1 MTGRRFLP
9 LIAVGALAFA
19 LPAVAFAGPG
29 DPDPTFSGDGQL
41 TTGFGS
47 TPFHSADTASAS
59 ARDASGRIYIAGSTP
74 ANNGDVA
81 LVRLTAAGVV
91 DTTFGINGIATADIN
106 GADDQGTGVAV
117 DGSGNVYVGGTS
129 GDQSSGDDFALV
141 RFTGAGVLDT
151 TFGGGD
157 GIVTTDFA
165 GQEDFANG
173 LALVGGSPVLAGWSD
188 ADPDEDHDSYDFAVA
203 KYTTAGVLDSTF
215 DGDGRV
221 TTDFGSNQDQGFAV
235 LSTGAGSTFVVA
247 GRTDPSGADVGDFA
261 LARYTAS
268 TGALDGTFGSG
279 GKQTV
284 DFSGATPNGDFAA
297 ALAVDSS
304 NKIVVVGSTGGSD
317 CGVARLSGTDG
328 SPDSGFDGDGKQ
340 TVSTPASGSTSS
352 SSDQCYAVA
361 VQPDDA
367 VVLGGTEFTNG
378 EGKFVLSRVTS
389 AGALDT
395 AGFGT
400 AGFVITNFNTQCCDG
415 EGITGLFVDG
425 TNSKIIATGTGNSN
439 FAAARYAL
447 SDGAVDTTFGTAS
460 SGRVEV
466 DVISPIPSSE
476 TATDVAV
483 QPDGKIVAVGPTNA
497 AEIVQ
502 AKGDLEFGVARYNA
516 DGSLDQTF
524 GVGGPDGNGRV
535 ATNFDVNADETG
547 TSDSPSSVAIQPDGK
562 ILVAGK
568 TNPPGSDPGDF
579 AIARYMPNGTLDAT
593 FAPGGPDGDGLLTTN
608 FGGANGDSASGIAT
622 TGTPGTAGFRIVAA
636 GTKSVSSSSQVIA
649 VAAYQENGTPDAG
662 FNGGQ
667 QTTDLVS
674 VYPTATVAIQ
684 PDGKVLVAATQ
695 GDFQPFPVDF
705 ALVRY
710 TSSGAPDPSFGG
722 GDGIVT
728 TDFAGG
734 YDQAYSLA
742 VQDLG
747 ADEVRI
753 VVGGAAS
760 PDSVSPANGGLAV
773 YMTDGSL
780 DSTFAPGGPDGDG
793 KLTFDMH
800 SNNSFDAVRD
810 LAIQPD
816 GKIVGAGSVG
826 SGDFGVLR
834 VTSSGEL
841 DPGFGD
847 GGLASTA
854 FPVPQF
860 TQLLA
865 PGVALQSDGKIVAAG
880 GQFNPFNGS
889 DFMLA
894 RYGAPDQ
901 VSPPPPQPPPTTT
914 TTAPKTSKKKCKKKK
929 KKHAASVAK
938 KKCKKK
944 KKR

>member
-1 MTGRRFLP
+1 M
-9 LIAVGALAFA
+9 
-19 LPAVAFAGPG
+19 PAIAFAGPG

-59 ARDASGRIYIAGSTP
+59 ARDASGRIYVAGSTP
-74 ANNGDVA
+74 ANNSDFAV
-81 LVRLTAAGVV
+81 VRLTAAGVL
-91 DTTFGINGIATADIN
+91 DTTFGINGIATADIG

-117 DGSGNVYVGGTS
+117 DGSGNVYLGGTS

-141 RFTGAGVLDT
+141 RFTSAGVLDT

-157 GIVTTDFA
+157 GIVATDFA

-188 ADPDEDHDSYDFAVA
+188 ADPDEDHDNYNFAVA

-221 TTDFGSNQDQGFAV
+221 TTDFGSDQDQGFTV

-247 GRTDPSGADVGDFA
+247 GRTDSSGADVGDFA

-268 TGALDGTFGSG
+268 SGALDGTFGTG

-284 DFSGATPNGDFAA
+284 DFSGATPNGDFAS
-297 ALAVDSS
+297 ALALDSGG
-304 NKIVVVGSTGGSD
+304 KIVAAGVAGSGNGD
-317 CGVARLSGTDG
+317 FAVARLSGTDG
-328 SPDSGFDGDGKQ
+328 SLDTTFDTDGKQ
-340 TVSTPASGSTSS
+340 TISSPASGTTLNSQ
-352 SSDQCYAVA
+352 DQAYAVA
-361 VQPDDA
+361 VQPD
-367 VVLGGTEFTNG
+367 
-378 EGKFVLSRVTS
+378 GKILL
-389 AGALDT
+389 AGIEYSNPHWMLARFSDT
-395 AGFGT
+395 GVPDAGFGSGGILLT
-400 AGFVITNFNTQCCDG
+400 PFGSTPSTTTQA
-415 EGITGLFVDG
+415 TGLFVDASHIV
-425 TNSKIIATGTGNSN
+425 TTGTADDN
-439 FAAARYAL
+439 FAAARYAT
-447 SDGAVDTTFGTAS
+447 SDGALDTTFGPDAT
-460 SGRVEV
+460 GKVEV
-466 DVISPIPSSE
+466 DVVSPIPSSE

-502 AKGDLEFGVARYNA
+502 TKGDLEFGVARYNP

-547 TSDSPSSVAIQPDGK
+547 TGDSPSSVAIQPDGK

-579 AIARYMPNGTLDAT
+579 AIARYMSNGTLDAT

-636 GTKSVSSSSQVIA
+636 GTKSVSGSSQVVA
-649 VAAYQENGTPDAG
+649 VAAYQENGTPDAD

-667 QTTDLVS
+667 QTTDLIS
-674 VYPTATVAIQ
+674 VYPTAAVAIQ
-684 PDGKVLVAATQ
+684 PDGKVLVAATK

-705 ALVRY
+705 ALLRY

-728 TDFAGG
+728 TDFATG

-747 ADEVRI
+747 AGEVRI

-773 YMTDGSL
+773 YTTDGTL
-780 DSTFAPGGPDGDG
+780 DSTFAPGGPDSDG

-841 DPGFGD
+841 DPAFGD
-847 GGLASTA
+847 GGLASTT

-880 GQFNPFNGS
+880 GGFNAFNGS

-894 RYGAPDQ
+894 RYGAPDE
-901 VSPPPPQPPPTTT
+901 VSPPPSPQPPPATTT
-914 TTAPKTSKKKCKKKK
+914 TTAPKKKCKKKK